1 MLGIPV
7 EVERDSGMKLN
18 AVSDAKLNRD
28 SSGKVNADSGVK
40 VNEFRHSLESPFTF
54 PLE

>member
-1 MLGIPV
+1 
-7 EVERDSGMKLN
+7 MKLN

-28 SSGKVNADSGVK
+28 SSVKVNANSGVK

-54 PLE
+54 TLE